1 MVWLVTNTNGDGRIT
16 NLVGAATGGFPGQLH
31 DDGFKK
37 GHQDLLT
44 WAGVGA
50 NLDHQGSMLGLIWE
64 VIGQRKTALN
74 TGVEAITSH
83 HVFMMKIRLAS
94 RKQVSFR

>member
-1 MVWLVTNTNGDGRIT
+1 VVWLVTNTNGDGRIT

-44 WAGVGA
+44 WA
-50 NLDHQGSMLGLIWE
+50 E
-64 VIGQRKTALN
+64 
-74 TGVEAITSH
+74 
-83 HVFMMKIRLAS
+83 MM
-94 RKQVSFR
+94 V